1 MSFKTRFTQFYADL
15 ANVDIDELDNV
26 YHEQILFKDPI
37 ASHSGIESVKA
48 YFAHLL
54 DSTSSCKF
62 DIHHFFENASGDS
75 PYDFTVEWTMHL
87 TLNNQSSSISVN
99 GVSLLTLKDDRVV
112 YHRDY
117 YDMGEM
123 VYEHVPVLKRV
134 IHYIKKRLTQ

>member
-15 ANVDIDELDNV
+15 ANVDIDDLDNV

-54 DSTSSCKF
+54 D
-62 DIHHFFENASGDS
+62 HHFIENASGDS

-87 TLNNQSSSISVN
+87 TLNNQSRSISVN
-99 GVSLLTLKDDRVV
+99 GVSLLTVKDDRVV

>member
-1 MSFKTRFTQFYADL
+1 
-15 ANVDIDELDNV
+15 
-26 YHEQILFKDPI
+26 
-37 ASHSGIESVKA
+37 
-48 YFAHLL
+48 
-54 DSTSSCKF
+54 
-62 DIHHFFENASGDS
+62 
-75 PYDFTVEWTMHL
+75 MHL
-87 TLNNQSSSISVN
+87 TLNNQSRPISVN

>member
-75 PYDFTVEWTMHL
+75 PYDFTVEWT
-87 TLNNQSSSISVN
+87 SSISVN

>member
-1 MSFKTRFTQFYADL
+1 
-15 ANVDIDELDNV
+15 
-26 YHEQILFKDPI
+26 
-37 ASHSGIESVKA
+37 
-48 YFAHLL
+48 
-54 DSTSSCKF
+54 
-62 DIHHFFENASGDS
+62 
-75 PYDFTVEWTMHL
+75 MHL

-134 IHYIKKRLTQ
+134 IYYIKKRLTQ

>member
-123 VYEHVPVLKRV
+123 VYEHGPILGFV
-134 IHYIKKRLTQ
+134 IKKIKGKLAS